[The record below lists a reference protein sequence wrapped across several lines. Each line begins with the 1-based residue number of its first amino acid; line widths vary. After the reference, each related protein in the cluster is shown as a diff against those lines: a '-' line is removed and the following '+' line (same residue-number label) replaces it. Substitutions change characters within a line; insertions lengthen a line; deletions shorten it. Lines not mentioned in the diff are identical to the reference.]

1 MKNIWFFWMIFLILK
16 WPFWP
21 SVKSYI

>member
-1 MKNIWFFWMIFLILK
+1 MEDTWFFWMVFFLLK

-21 SVKSYI
+21 SVESYI